1 MSVHGLPLPRPFPG
15 VDLVV
20 AQPRSNSYMEEGIC
34 PTRTR
39 GIRGVWIICVLV
51 LAIAAVSALPLMGI
65 SIIQTNNLGSTLL
78 QEMAEQQFNVMQVT
92 MQAAL
97 DEGDYWANFMEGWLR
112 HHPPPL
118 LAKDLEAD
126 VRMLML
132 TFLTSVAKR
141 VGGMCLHFV
150 NEISTRG
157 GWQYCGARI
166 TYQGNIEYHWE
177 NVPNTSMFELRTDKY
192 FNVLEP
198 VVSWPLPASD
208 YTKPQFQWPDGR
220 VEWEQ
225 PSSWNQEGQ
234 IITEV
239 VQHRMVKVGNTSILN
254 RFWMEGNDWA
264 QVLRDN
270 LNASI
275 ASNPKTPPIAFMF
288 SDAGVLITSTCGAT
302 NRKELSAVST
312 KASDQQTDLI
322 YVTESDCDLVRQ
334 TYAALDRDGYL
345 KAGSGFYRAN
355 LASGPYLLGLRQI
368 QTSKSGPTPYY
379 LASAYPFEA
388 VDEPVRWTITML
400 VVVCVCTVCFT
411 IVAAS
416 FVTTHII
423 DRPLRE
429 VALGL
434 DRCVELDV
442 YTTFSRTRTP
452 IKELCSIQ
460 DSLEKV
466 KGTLQAVTKFVPVP
480 VVQRSLR
487 LGESIVMSM
496 VPAQASIMFL
506 DIKDFTSLTEAMEIG
521 KLVSSVAAFF
531 ERLSDI
537 VVSHNGVIDKYIGDC
552 LMAFWNM
559 PQSDP
564 HHQLHACQA
573 ALACSQAMDH
583 PHPDVLP
590 LTGRI
595 GLEAGPVYAGL
606 FGSRHRMNY
615 TVVGDVVN

>member
-1 MSVHGLPLPRPFPG
+1 MDLPRPATSL
-15 VDLVV
+15 DL
-20 AQPRSNSYMEEGIC
+20 AIMERSLKEN
-34 PTRTR
+34 TAAKRQAR
-39 GIRGVWIICVLV
+39 GIRGVWIIGLLV

-65 SIIQTNNLGSTLL
+65 SIVQTSNLGNTLL
-78 QEMAEQQFNVMQVT
+78 QEVAEQQFNVMQVSI
-92 MQAAL
+92 QAAL
-97 DEGDYWANFMEGWLR
+97 DEGDYWADFMEGWLR

-118 LAKDLEAD
+118 TASGLRTD
-126 VRMLML
+126 VKTLML
-132 TFLTSVAKR
+132 TFLTSVARR

-150 NEISTRG
+150 NEISLTG
-157 GWQYCGARI
+157 NWQYCGVR
-166 TYQGNIEYHWE
+166 TLYKGNLEVHWDDTI
-177 NVPNTSMFELRTDKY
+177 NGSMYEQRTDKY

-198 VVSWPLPASD
+198 VVSWPLPAAD
-208 YTKPQFQWPDGR
+208 YTKPQFQWPDGK

-225 PSSWNQEGQ
+225 PVTWLQEETV
-234 IITEV
+234 ITEV
-239 VQHRMVKVGNTSILN
+239 IEHRMIKVGNTSILS
-254 RFWMEGNDWA
+254 RMWMEETDWA
-264 QVLRDN
+264 RVLREN
-270 LNASI
+270 LNASMAI
-275 ASNPKTPPIAFMF
+275 NPHQPPIAFMF
-288 SDAGVLITSTCGAT
+288 SDAGMLITSTCGAT
-302 NRKELSAVST
+302 SRNGAIIDVAT
-312 KASDQQTDLI
+312 
-322 YVTESDCDLVRQ
+322 SDCDLVRQ

-345 KAGSGFYRAN
+345 RAGTGFYRAN
-355 LASGPYLLGLRQI
+355 LPSGSYLLGLRRI
-368 QTSKSGPTPYY
+368 QTTRSGLTPYY
-379 LASAYPFEA
+379 LATAYPFEA

-429 VALGL
+429 VALDL

-442 YTTFSRTRTP
+442 FATFSRTRTP

-487 LGESIVMSM
+487 LGEAIVMSM
-496 VPAQASIMFL
+496 VPAQASMMFL
-506 DIKDFTSLTEAMEIG
+506 DIKDFTSLTETMEIG

-537 VVSHNGVIDKYIGDC
+537 VVSHNGIIDKYIGDC

-559 PQSDP
+559 PQNDP
-564 HHQLHACQA
+564 LHQLHACQA

-595 GLEAGPVYAGL
+595 GLEA
-606 FGSRHRMNY
+606 
-615 TVVGDVVN
+615 